1 MPNLTMDSLDYSFL
15 IIDSKTGLGL
25 EKCQQCQQAPRSC
38 ARLQEVAQHWL
49 DRPCPIW
56 DTRLDSWRLNR
67 VNNNNNNILYQYI
80 MNETRVYSKTIK
92 LRKYHFWQNLA

>member
-1 MPNLTMDSLDYSFL
+1 MPNLTMNSLDW
-15 IIDSKTGLGL
+15 TL

-56 DTRLDSWRLNR
+56 DTRLDSWRLN
-67 VNNNNNNILYQYI
+67 NNNNNSN
-80 MNETRVYSKTIK
+80 M
-92 LRKYHFWQNLA
+92 YHE